1 MRWIA
6 DPNSTEKNDDEL
18 SDDELDDVS
27 GGGLPPT
34 GNPLPPKP

>member
-6 DPNSTEKNDDEL
+6 DPNSTEKNEDEL

-27 GGGLPPT
+27 GGAGLPET
-34 GNPLPPKP
+34 GNPPVTH